1 MSATVTR
8 APDHGGQ
15 LRIGTE
21 PGAALSVDELLQR
34 IETGEIDTV
43 LLAVPGVTG
52 MLRGKQY
59 DAAYFVE
66 HALEHGAHAASYLL
80 TTDAD
85 MRMLPGFSLGGWE
98 HGAGDILLRPD
109 EATLRPAGWSER
121 TALML
126 ADACDRQ
133 GELIPVAPRAVL
145 ARQLSRLAGLG
156 LTASLGVESEAMAYD
171 ISYADARR
179 RSYQDLPAAAEHNT
193 DYALAHPA
201 RLVQLL
207 ERIRRAA
214 HASRLP
220 LEGIKT
226 EAGAGQIEVTFR
238 HGEPMAAADAHLTYK
253 LLAHHAA
260 EAAGMALTFMA
271 KPFTG
276 LDGNSCHLHLSLAN
290 GNGVPVLIDG
300 RGQLTETGRHA
311 IAGCLSVLDQ
321 FAVLMLPTVNS
332 YKRLHT
338 DTPPL
343 FAPTTLSWGYD
354 NRTCALR
361 ILGAGE
367 TGRIECRIPG
377 ADAQPHLA
385 AAALIAAIAHGIE
398 RGLKLTDEPVTA
410 NAYQDAHATMLPR
423 TLDDARVAF
432 ADSEAAAELFGPEVV
447 AHYTQAAWHEAEY
460 HRIRVTD
467 LERERGFARA

>member
-1 MSATVTR
+1 MSATTTR
-8 APDHGGQ
+8 APGHGGRQ
-15 LRIGTE
+15 RTE
-21 PGAALSVDELLQR
+21 TAPGAALSGDELLQR
-34 IETGEIDTV
+34 IETGEIETV

-52 MLRGKQY
+52 LLRGKEY
-59 DAAYFVE
+59 DAGYFVG
-66 HALEHGAHAASYLL
+66 HVLEHGAHAAAYLL

-85 MRMLPGFSLGGWE
+85 MRMLPGFSLGDWE

-109 EATLRPAGWSER
+109 EATLRPAGWAER

-126 ADACDRQ
+126 ADAYDQQ
-133 GELIPVAPRAVL
+133 GEPIPVTARAVL

-156 LTASLGVESEAMAYD
+156 LSASLGVESEAMAYD
-171 ISYADARR
+171 ISYTDAHRR
-179 RSYQDLPAAAEHNT
+179 GYRDLPAAADHNT
-193 DYALAHPA
+193 DYALAHPV
-201 RLVQLL
+201 RLAQLL

-214 HASRLP
+214 RASRLP

-226 EAGAGQIEVTFR
+226 EAGAGQIEVTLR
-238 HGEPMAAADAHLTYK
+238 HGEPMAAANAHLVYK
-253 LLAHHAA
+253 LMAHHAA
-260 EAAGMALTFMA
+260 EGDGMALTFMA

-290 GNGVPVLIDG
+290 GNGVGVLVDG
-300 RGQLTETGRHA
+300 RGRLTETGRHA
-311 IAGCLSVLDQ
+311 VAGCLAVLDQ
-321 FAVLMLPTVNS
+321 FSVLMLPTVNS
-332 YKRLHT
+332 YKRLRT
-338 DTPPL
+338 DAPPL
-343 FAPTTLSWGYD
+343 FVPTTLSWGYD

-410 NAYQDAHATMLPR
+410 SAYQDAHATMLPR

-432 ADSEAAAELFGPEVV
+432 AGSEAAAELFGSDVV
-447 AHYTQAAWHEAEY
+447 AHYTGVAWHEAEY
-460 HRIRVTD
+460 HRTRVTD